1 MGAIEVFD
9 ELVELIEP
17 SDLEGLSDHEIV
29 EAWQEVQGL
38 PSDGDIGPVTE
49 RKILQPRFCGV
60 RDRLMINGKICRWD
74 HAKWDGTKFT
84 VDPAVPCVTKYFV
97 NGKAKKLTKQQ
108 TDNGI
113 AEAAASFPKACALQL
128 VQVPTTEGANLVI
141 DFGEIDGASS
151 VLAWCELPCGKD
163 TTKTKLKM
171 LVDDDEPWVISVNPN
186 TGYIDF
192 VRVVRHEL
200 GHFAGM
206 DHIAAGNL
214 LAPYYDQNIRDF
226 QGGDVKELVKR
237 YGPAIVLP
245 EPTPLPPSTPNGQWT
260 CTVRGPM
267 GEVLYGELQDSKS

>member
-1 MGAIEVFD
+1 MGAIEIFD
-9 ELVELIEP
+9 EMVELIEP

-29 EAWQEVQGL
+29 EAWQDVQGL
-38 PSDGDIGPVTE
+38 PADGQIGPVTE
-49 RKILQPRFCGV
+49 RKILAPRFCGV

-74 HAKWDGTKFT
+74 HAKWDGSRFT

-113 AEAAASFPKACALQL
+113 AEAAGLFGKVSALQL
-128 VQVPTTEGANLVI
+128 VPIQTPEGANLVI

-171 LVDDDEPWVISVNPN
+171 LVDDDEPWVISVSPES
-186 TGYIDF
+186 GYIDF
-192 VRVVRHEL
+192 VRVIRHEL
-200 GHFAGM
+200 GHFVGM

-226 QGGDVKELVKR
+226 QAGDIKELVKR
-237 YGPAIVLP
+237 YGPAIVIAP
-245 EPTPLPPSTPNGQWT
+245 PDLPPSMPPAIQVPIDIKIGGQTWGGM
-260 CTVRGPM
+260 VSPG
-267 GEVLYGELQDSKS
+267 QS